1 MLRRVSALAFA
12 ALTASA
18 FSAQAAPID
27 LSSLIDTSGNPVSVP
42 ELSISTPEV
51 AATIF
56 VGGAPVFGVQE
67 VVFCAFDGTTCAND
81 LILTFAT
88 PSTDV
93 SFSVGDA
100 LPVGAVDTIQVSAFD
115 AMSNLLG
122 TVDVDSG
129 DLAAGGADANGISQ
143 FTVDLSAF
151 GTIASVEIDDLNTA
165 ATGGFF
171 YYDVNASPI
180 PLPAALP
187 LLALGLGALGA
198 AKRRKRK
205 AA

>member
-18 FSAQAAPID
+18 VSAQAAPID
-27 LSSLIDTSGNPVSVP
+27 LTSLIDTSGNPLSVP
-42 ELSISTPEV
+42 ELSISTPD
-51 AATIF
+51 AGATIF
-56 VGGAPVFGVQE
+56 AGGAPVFGTQE
-67 VVFCAFDGTTCAND
+67 VIFCAFDGTCAND
-81 LILTFAT
+81 LTLTFAT

-100 LPVGAVDTIQVSAFD
+100 LTVGAAEFIQVSAFD

-129 DLAAGGADANGISQ
+129 DLAPSGTDANGFSR
-143 FTVDLSAF
+143 FVVDLSAF
-151 GTIASVEIDDLNTA
+151 GTIARVEIDDLNGPT
-165 ATGGFF
+165 TGGFF

-187 LLALGLGALGA
+187 LLALGLGALGV
-198 AKRRKRK
+198 AKRRKRN

>member
-18 FSAQAAPID
+18 LSAQAAPID
-27 LSSLIDTSGNPVSVP
+27 LTSLIDTSGNPLSVP
-42 ELSISTPEV
+42 ELSISTPDL
-51 AATIF
+51 AATIV
-56 VGGAPVFGVQE
+56 VGGAPVFGEQE
-67 VVFCAFDGTTCAND
+67 TVFCAFDGSCAND
-81 LILTFAT
+81 LTLTFTT

-93 SFSVGDA
+93 SFSVGDQ
-100 LPVGAVDTIQVSAFD
+100 LPAGAVDIIQVSAFD

-122 TVDVDSG
+122 TVDVDSA
-129 DLAAGGADANGISQ
+129 DLAAGGADTNGISQ

-151 GTIASVEIDDLNTA
+151 GTIASVEINDLNSST
-165 ATGGFF
+165 TGGFF

-187 LLALGLGALGA
+187 LLALGLGALGV